1 MAVNQDRLLQDFSS
15 PVELNR
21 TLSDGFE
28 RNMAFPYSQGSRKE
42 AVKQI
47 PINKPVYHFSGADV
61 KQRELSNGISHSDA
75 LVQNTEMTSNGQTMS
90 YRVEHLASFQHISGN
105 RELLP
110 EDALKKLNEISED
123 GGLWSQLM
131 IMKVSNAKLVMANG
145 ETNETIEEYSLENIS
160 LCTYVADHPAVNNI
174 FIFSTRYSND
184 KVGAIHLFQCKS
196 SEAAV
201 IASDINKRRGGK
213 DKMIAGE
220 GVVNGGFSE
229 TSSPKINGH
238 SKVADGEDAGDNVAK
253 KNLENL
259 GYVHDETDNLSS
271 PRHGVGV
278 HQRVE
283 AFQKFSE
290 PKPTEILR
298 TGSRTSADYVS
309 KETRQAR
316 INRDVEALNRCI
328 ETAEDFIVELKKMND
343 ARKKLSVKGPK
354 KSMKRKYEGARSLA
368 KGPTEASTIDMY
380 QKFKYAFNLLGKLKS
395 HINSPN
401 APELV
406 NYLFVPLEIIVK
418 VLGHETARS
427 VVSPLMTVAAID
439 LLTNCLRSRDHEFWK
454 SLGPNWSLPQSAPM
468 FHDRYITPYAPK
480 FKDGWTPPE
489 IVADERGAAA
499 AKSTAA
505 MVARMKESEFGSEK
519 TRTMVARAVQ
529 RFRSLAHEAKT
540 RKLAD
545 DEKRAVEEAKHHY
558 ETPPVP
564 PVPVVATH
572 VKKTVEETPKR
583 QPVGELKFALVVYDY
598 WAHNNKELTI
608 RAGEK
613 VVIIDDTRRWWLVRN
628 NDDEQG
634 YVPSTVLEVYNPGK
648 FNSNAL

>member
-1 MAVNQDRLLQDFSS
+1 
-15 PVELNR
+15 
-21 TLSDGFE
+21 
-28 RNMAFPYSQGSRKE
+28 MAFPYSQGSRKE